1 MNYKNIKLT
10 ALFSI
15 ALLAIISVAK
25 AQVTTTEF
33 FVNGLKVIQKTSV
46 KETISIRFFVKGGST
61 NYPLEKQGV
70 ENLAFKLAMEGGTK
84 SKNKQA
90 FAASS
95 ERIGATFAGSSGA
108 DFGTLSMTCLK
119 IYWNDSWDLF
129 TDAIMN
135 PAMATSE
142 FDLVK
147 SQLINEAQQE
157 TGDPDAHIGRMAMK
171 NAFGGTSYEKNPAGT
186 PESLQA
192 IKLNEVA
199 DYYKT
204 IIGKKNCFLVVVGN
218 ISQGDLTEK
227 ITKSFASLPEGKNA
241 PSESHKGVGAPNVAI
256 ENRDI
261 ETNYIIG
268 VMDAPKKGTDE
279 AVANSIAMSIMGDRF
294 FTELR
299 TKRSLSYAPSAFAA
313 GDITHPNNGVYIST
327 TKPQESLKVMTEEL
341 SKVKKEGF
349 TQKELDGTK
358 EGFLTSYYMGQETN
372 ERQSLILGRNEI
384 ASNWRDADL
393 FTERVNKTD
402 LKSINNVMKKYIE
415 TVKWNYLG
423 KESMVKPEDFL
434 QPKGNS
440 PLKK

>member
-1 MNYKNIKLT
+1 
-10 ALFSI
+10 
-15 ALLAIISVAK
+15 
-25 AQVTTTEF
+25 
-33 FVNGLKVIQKTSV
+33 
-46 KETISIRFFVKGGST
+46 
-61 NYPLEKQGV
+61 LEKQGI

-95 ERIGATFAGSSGA
+95 EKIGATFAGSSGA

-119 IYWNDSWDLF
+119 MYWNDSWDLF
-129 TDAIMN
+129 SDAIMN
-135 PAMATSE
+135 PAMAASE

-147 SQLINEAQQE
+147 SQLINQAQQE

-192 IKLNEVA
+192 IKLNEVE
-199 DYYKT
+199 DYYKG

-218 ISQGDLTEK
+218 ISQADLTEK
-227 ITKSFASLPEGKNA
+227 ITKAFSNLQEGKNA
-241 PSESHKGVGAPNVAI
+241 PSESHKGVGSPNVAM

-358 EGFLTSYYMGQETN
+358 QGFLTSYYMGQETN
-372 ERQSLILGRNEI
+372 ERQSLALGRNEI
-384 ASNWRDADL
+384 ASSWRDADL

-402 LKSINNVMKKYIE
+402 LKAINNVMKKYIE

-434 QPKGNS
+434 QPTGNS